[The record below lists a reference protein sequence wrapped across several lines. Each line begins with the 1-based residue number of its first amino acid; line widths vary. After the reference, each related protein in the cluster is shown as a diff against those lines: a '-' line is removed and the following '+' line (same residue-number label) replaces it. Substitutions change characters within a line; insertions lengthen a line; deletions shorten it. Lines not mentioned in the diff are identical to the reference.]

1 MRMSPPRVVFSL
13 FALAGAL
20 ALGACSK
27 APSAGAA
34 GAAGPVEVG
43 VVRLAPQ
50 NAPLVRDLPGRTNA
64 FQTAEIRPQVSGIV
78 LKREFTEGGQVK
90 AGQALYQIDPASFEA
105 ALASARASQAR
116 AEANLSVSNAK
127 AKRYSELLKKQSISQ
142 QDFDDAQASAKQAE
156 ADLLAAKAQVK
167 TAQINLD
174 YTKVA
179 APISGQISK
188 SSVTAGAL
196 VTANQ
201 ANTLA
206 TIAQLDPIYV
216 DLTQSSADLLKL
228 KQALAAGT
236 VSQGGAQQAQVSLTL
251 EDGTTYAHN
260 GTLQFSEVT
269 VDPSTGS
276 VTLRAL
282 FPNPD
287 QLLLPGMYVR
297 AQITE
302 GVRDNSILAPQRG
315 VTRNSRG
322 LATAMVVN
330 SENVVEARVLKAER
344 TIGSDWLVEE
354 GLQAGDQI
362 IVDGLQRVR
371 PGAQVSPVPFQEN
384 AAPQTH

>member
-1 MRMSPPRVVFSL
+1 ML
-13 FALAGAL
+13 F
-20 ALGACSK
+20 
-27 APSAGAA
+27 
-34 GAAGPVEVG
+34 
-43 VVRLAPQ
+43 Q
-50 NAPLVRDLPGRTNA
+50 
-64 FQTAEIRPQVSGIV
+64 
-78 LKREFTEGGQVK
+78 
-90 AGQALYQIDPASFEA
+90 
-105 ALASARASQAR
+105 
-116 AEANLSVSNAK
+116 
-127 AKRYSELLKKQSISQ
+127 
-142 QDFDDAQASAKQAE
+142 
-156 ADLLAAKAQVK
+156 
-167 TAQINLD
+167 
-174 YTKVA
+174 
-179 APISGQISK
+179 PI
-188 SSVTAGAL
+188 
-196 VTANQ
+196 
-201 ANTLA
+201 
-206 TIAQLDPIYV
+206 